1 MAKNILALDVP
12 GKLIIYPLL
21 SNMIEKVLFT
31 YLIRYHLLFSVEKGK
46 LRLKFPFSDL
56 KSNCLVLMQEKNDLA
71 EDLPRKSKI
80 YIPGPVSSFKTI
92 ELRFFD
98 VLLKGNHDFE
108 LLRGTPKT

>member
-1 MAKNILALDVP
+1 
-12 GKLIIYPLL
+12 
-21 SNMIEKVLFT
+21 MIEKVLFT
-31 YLIRYHLLFSVEKGK
+31 YLIRYLLLPVEKGK

-92 ELRFFD
+92 ELRYFD
-98 VLLKGNHDFE
+98 VLLKGNYSFE
-108 LLRGTPKT
+108 LLEVFQNFYLSIIKSDPEKIPDD

>member
-1 MAKNILALDVP
+1 MAKNILALDLP
-12 GKLIIYPLL
+12 GKLNL
-21 SNMIEKVLFT
+21 SFSPIS
-31 YLIRYHLLFSVEKGK
+31 LIRYLFFSVEKGK

-56 KSNCLVLMQEKNDLA
+56 KSNCLVLMQEKNNLA

-98 VLLKGNHDFE
+98 VLLNGNYDFE
-108 LLRGTPKT
+108 LKT

>member
-1 MAKNILALDVP
+1 M
-12 GKLIIYPLL
+12 
-21 SNMIEKVLFT
+21 
-31 YLIRYHLLFSVEKGK
+31 EKGT

-92 ELRFFD
+92 ELRYFD
-98 VLLKGNHDFE
+98 VLLKGNYDFE